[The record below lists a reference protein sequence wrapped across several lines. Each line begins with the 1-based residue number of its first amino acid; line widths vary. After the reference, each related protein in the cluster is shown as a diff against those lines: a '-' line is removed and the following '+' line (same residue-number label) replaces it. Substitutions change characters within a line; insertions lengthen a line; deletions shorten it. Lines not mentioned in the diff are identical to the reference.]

1 MSNFHDNTMLLWLL
15 LEIKDGDTFS
25 SDFNDQELFGYLE
38 IFWVF
43 FFQSLGSWDIECSR
57 LLLKDACWWI
67 NTFHL
72 IDVVIFVF
80 LVFLCL
86 FNHWP
91 NIDIIFPLSSWRCT
105 YPFLQFEISLP
116 VSSAELTWWASIP
129 LACLYREKFFF
140 ILCLSLIVLIHINSV
155 VFQNL

>member
-1 MSNFHDNTMLLWLL
+1 MSNFHDNTMLFWLL

-43 FFQSLGSWDIECSR
+43 FFSVSGKLRHWMFKVITERCMLMNQHMSFYWCCHLCFLG
-57 LLLKDACWWI
+57 
-67 NTFHL
+67 FP
-72 IDVVIFVF
+72 
-80 LVFLCL
+80 L

-91 NIDIIFPLSSWRCT
+91 NIDILFPLSSWRCT
-105 YPFLQFEISLP
+105 YPFLQFEILLP

-140 ILCLSLIVLIHINSV
+140 ILCLSLIVLIYINSV